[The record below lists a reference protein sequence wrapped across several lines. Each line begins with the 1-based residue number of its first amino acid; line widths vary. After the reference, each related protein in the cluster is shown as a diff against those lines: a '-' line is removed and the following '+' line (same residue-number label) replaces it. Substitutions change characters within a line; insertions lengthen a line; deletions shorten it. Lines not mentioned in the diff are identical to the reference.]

1 MFKDERGP
9 IEQFSWGSFI
19 VSGLEHSKTA
29 SGKIGK
35 GKDIRLVGTKVSKW
49 KEREGHK
56 LEPNMITGVFDLNL
70 EVLIIGTGVEGMIE
84 CPKKVRNYIK
94 ENGIGELIIEETPA
108 ACRIYN
114 RLYHEGKKVA
124 LLAHGTC

>member
-1 MFKDERGP
+1 MFTDKQGP
-9 IEQFSWGSFI
+9 INHFVWGKFTI
-19 VSGLEHSKTA
+19 SGNEHGKTEL
-29 SGKIGK
+29 GKVGK
-35 GKDIRLVGTKVSKW
+35 GKDIRLIGTKVSKW

-56 LEPNMITGVFDLNL
+56 LETNMITGVFGLKI
-70 EVLIIGTGVEGMIE
+70 EVLIIGTGVDGMIE

-94 ENGIGELIIEETPA
+94 DNGIDTLIIEETPA